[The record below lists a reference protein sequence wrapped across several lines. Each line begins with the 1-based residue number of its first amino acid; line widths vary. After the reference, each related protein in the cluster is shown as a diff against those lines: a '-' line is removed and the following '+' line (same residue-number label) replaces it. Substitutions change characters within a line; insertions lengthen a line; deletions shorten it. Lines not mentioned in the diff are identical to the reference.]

1 MKIRKTILGWA
12 SAIVCVL
19 AVTTACNESLYIEEE
34 IHRPP
39 QITEFSPK
47 TGMAGTKVYIQGTD
61 FKEVKDI
68 TIGGRKVN
76 VTRVNSKLVMAEVT
90 AKAVTG
96 AIEVITPYGVAR
108 SEETFAVEYRR
119 PVVTDSP
126 AAADLFGTVQLK
138 GTNLDL
144 VERVY
149 FGTAEATIL
158 EQKDNLLT
166 VSVPYYRTDDEV
178 KIRCTYMYGLN
189 SEDAFAPIP
198 FKAIKVEPDNMVCAA
213 SAGVGA
219 RFAIAGEHM
228 TIVEKVT
235 VNGYKATI
243 ESQTEEKVIC
253 TLPAELTEFSEN
265 NTVVVSYWGGAV
277 EQTVSTEFAIRELPY
292 NFWPG
297 TVLYAN
303 QHDDPRRFFSGATGK
318 YYTACE
324 FEESEDVRAEAHL
337 SIQAQGKGMTIRS
350 LNEGAAIFTCNEKG
364 LAQKG
369 LWMRFR
375 KLDPA
380 NAADA
385 KYIRMINEGSLENV
399 SVEQAKA
406 DGLNYVCEKAT
417 IRHKK
422 SDTAYNTAD
431 SKGEGTDIGDISMVT
446 VYRGT
451 TAVAEDAMQI
461 GFIKLRQVDVT
472 KDDDAKGTITVDFYF
487 QKDY

>member
-12 SAIVCVL
+12 SAIVCAL
-19 AVTTACNESLYIEEE
+19 AATTACNESLYIEDE

-76 VTRVNSKLVMAEVT
+76 VTRVNSRLVMAEVT
-90 AKAVTG
+90 AKAVSG
-96 AIEVITPYGVAR
+96 FIEVITPYGVAR
-108 SEETFAVEYRR
+108 SEELFAVEYRR
-119 PVVTDSP
+119 PVVTESP
-126 AAADLFGTVQLK
+126 AEADLFSRIELK
-138 GTNLDL
+138 GVNLDL
-144 VERVY
+144 VDRVY
-149 FGTAEATIL
+149 FATAEATIL
-158 EQKDNLLT
+158 EQKEDLLA
-166 VSVPYYRTDDEV
+166 VSVPYYRTDEEV

-189 SEDAFAPIP
+189 SEDAFAPTP
-198 FKAIKVEPDNMVCAA
+198 FKAVKVEPENMVCAA
-213 SAGVGA
+213 SAGVGS
-219 RFAIAGEHM
+219 RFTITGERM

-243 ESQTEEKVIC
+243 ESQTEGQVIC
-253 TLPAELTEFSEN
+253 TMPAEITELSEN
-265 NTVVVSYWGGAV
+265 NTVIVSYWGGAV
-277 EQTVSTEFAIRELPY
+277 EQTVSTEFAVKELPY
-292 NFWPG
+292 HFWPN

-303 QHDDPRRFFSGATGK
+303 QHDDPRRFFSGTTGK

-324 FEESEDVRAEAHL
+324 FEEDEEVRAEAHL
-337 SIQAQGKGMTIRS
+337 SVQAQGKGMTIRS
-350 LNEGAAIFTCNEKG
+350 LYEGVTIFTCDGKS

-380 NAADA
+380 NTADA

-399 SVEQAKA
+399 SIAQAKA
-406 DGLNYVCEKAT
+406 DGLDYVCTKAT
-417 IRHKK
+417 IRHKQ
-422 SDTAYNTAD
+422 SDPDYNTAD
-431 SKGEGTDIGDISMVT
+431 SKGEGTDIGDISMLT
-446 VYRGT
+446 VYSGT

-461 GFIKLRQVDVT
+461 GFIRLRQVDVT
-472 KDDDAKGTITVDFYF
+472 QDDDAKGSITVDFYF